1 MPMAQTMPGV
11 PAGSVGVDPAYW
23 RTHELSNDSLS
34 PRALH
39 PSPGGYSS
47 NHDSA
52 QSITPTI
59 QTPQTDSSRNNS
71 SVENAQQNGQKSRQN
86 AADASQRASV
96 AVACVPCRSRHLKC
110 DGGVR
115 CSRCRADGVDCTY
128 IKSRR
133 GWKGKRK
140 TKTEDQISPV
150 AINGAQIPQVPI
162 SNGHMV
168 GNGTIVTTG
177 QLSTPNSYYNG
188 EAPIMNQ
195 LSPTNGLNVQSM
207 PPPAAPKQLN
217 LNGTARV
224 NRFGQL
230 GPETAIQAFFHY
242 FYNSHPFCLPEPRL
256 LDVFNQRK
264 APLLEYAVQY
274 LGSSYIA
281 AMPTDMYKEALN
293 RNINSG
299 NYARDGWSVQALLLY
314 AVGLH
319 ANNEVPRAAQI
330 FAVAQDLTLEVGLNR
345 MEYALIHGESDPQ
358 LEESWRRTW
367 WSMYTANGMLCAV
380 NPGVQFKLK
389 DILTDVPLPCEN
401 DQYLSGHIP
410 YPATLQDYDD
420 SAFMSTLTIYSSFTY
435 LIDAIR
441 ILGKVFECARL
452 DSTFEYHAVDVVDQ
466 YLCNW
471 RLHLPASKLDIVN
484 NDGIIDEVLFQAH
497 MVNAG
502 STIMLHRPRSN
513 LGFGRVEGV
522 NICVQPG
529 QVLLPTQTREIHT
542 AKCLTS
548 AENISSLIRLPGQ
561 LLHHTP
567 FFTCV
572 VVMASVVH
580 LSYWSF
586 LVPDGQDDIV
596 KQSIRLDVGTLQ
608 QYSNTWPI
616 ASVVLGQVRGVAHT
630 LFNSKKAMSIHL
642 WSNIAQGDVIRD
654 VIEEGGSVPPQQYA
668 QLIAP

>member
-1 MPMAQTMPGV
+1 MAMAAQTMQGV
-11 PAGSVGVDPAYW
+11 PSMPGHVDPAFW
-23 RTHELSNDSLS
+23 GQSHHFSDSTS
-34 PRALH
+34 PISPNLGMH
-39 PSPGGYSS
+39 LPSTTSTT
-47 NHDSA
+47 DSF
-52 QSITPTI
+52 SGNTPPV
-59 QTPQTDSSRNNS
+59 QTPPSEASRKNS
-71 SVENAQQNGQKSRQN
+71 QNSQDGAKNAQK
-86 AADASQRASV
+86 DANNQARASV

-110 DGGVR
+110 DGGGR
-115 CSRCRADGVDCTY
+115 CSRCRADNVECTY

-140 TKTEDQISPV
+140 NKDESGGPVTLNGMPTSEVPITNGHLSSPEYSYNGDLKQLSSPPNNLGVHAPAPPV
-150 AINGAQIPQVPI
+150 A
-162 SNGHMV
+162 
-168 GNGTIVTTG
+168 
-177 QLSTPNSYYNG
+177 
-188 EAPIMNQ
+188 
-195 LSPTNGLNVQSM
+195 
-207 PPPAAPKQLN
+207 QLN
-217 LNGTARV
+217 LNGTSRL
-224 NRFGQL
+224 NRFGHL
-230 GPETAIQAFFHY
+230 GPETATQAFYHY

-256 LDVFNQRK
+256 LEVFQDRQ
-264 APLLEYAVQY
+264 APLLEYAVQF
-274 LGSSYIA
+274 LGASFLPSV
-281 AMPTDMYKEALN
+281 PTDMYKEALN
-293 RNINSG
+293 RHINNG
-299 NYARDGWSVQALLLY
+299 NFPRDAFSVQALILFSI
-314 AVGLH
+314 GLH
-319 ANNEVPRAAQI
+319 AHNEVPRAAQV
-330 FAVAQDLTLEVGLNR
+330 FAIAQALTLELGLHR
-345 MEYALIHGESDPQ
+345 MEFALMHGGGDPQ

-367 WSMYTANGMLCAV
+367 WSMFTVNGMMTAV

-389 DILTDVPLPCEN
+389 DVITDVPLPCEN
-401 DQYLSGHIP
+401 DQYFSGHIP
-410 YPATLQDYDD
+410 YPSTLQDYDD
-420 SAFMSTLTIYSSFTY
+420 SAFLPTLPIFSSFTY

-471 RLHLPASKLDIVN
+471 RLHLPPSKLDIVS
-484 NDGIIDEVLFQAH
+484 NDGSVDEVLFQAH

-548 AENISSLIRLPGQ
+548 AENISSLIRLPGPG
-561 LLHHTP
+561 LRYHTP

-586 LVPDGQDDIV
+586 LVPDGHDDII

-608 QYSNTWPI
+608 SYSTTWPI
-616 ASVVLGQVRGVAHT
+616 ANVVLGQVRGVAHT

-642 WSNIAQGDVIRD
+642 WSNIAQGDVIRS
-654 VIEEGGSVPPQQYA
+654 VIEEGGNVPTQQYA

>member
-1 MPMAQTMPGV
+1 MAMPGQHMT
-11 PAGSVGVDPAYW
+11 GSAPSNISGGVDPAFW
-23 RTHELSNDSLS
+23 GGGHQDFHSQSDSTSPLS
-34 PRALH
+34 PSLGLH
-39 PSPGGYSS
+39 LSPT
-47 NHDSA
+47 A
-52 QSITPTI
+52 SITTQSSINGSTPPA
-59 QTPQTDSSRNNS
+59 QTPQSDSGSKGTGGKTS
-71 SVENAQQNGQKSRQN
+71 QKQSPNDQT
-86 AADASQRASV
+86 RASV

-115 CSRCRADGVDCTY
+115 CSRCRTDNVECTY

-140 TKTEDQISPV
+140 TKEDS
-150 AINGAQIPQVPI
+150 A
-162 SNGHMV
+162 
-168 GNGTIVTTG
+168 TTTTTTTT
-177 QLSTPNSYYNG
+177 TPNGEVPVTSGHISSPEYSYNG
-188 EAPIMNQ
+188 DAGLNQ
-195 LSPTNGLNVQSM
+195 LSPTHGLGVRPVA
-207 PPPAAPKQLN
+207 PPVAQLN
-217 LNGTARV
+217 LNGTARL
-224 NRFGQL
+224 NRFGHL
-230 GPETAIQAFFHY
+230 GPETAIQAFYHF

-256 LDVFNQRK
+256 VEIFKERH
-264 APLLEYAVQY
+264 APLLEYAVQFI
-274 LGSSYIA
+274 GSSFIPSV
-281 AMPTDMYKEALN
+281 PTAMYKEALDQQIDSN
-293 RNINSG
+293 
-299 NYARDGWSVQALLLY
+299 NYPRDAWSVQALLLF
-314 AVGLH
+314 AIGLH
-319 ANNEVPRAAQI
+319 AHNEVPRSAQI
-330 FAVAQDLTLEVGLNR
+330 FSIAQNLTLEIGLNR
-345 MEYALIHGESDPQ
+345 MEFALVHGENDPQ

-367 WSMYTANGMLCAV
+367 WSMFTANGMMTAV
-380 NPGVQFKLK
+380 NPGVQFRLK
-389 DILTDVPLPCEN
+389 DVVTDVPLPCEQ
-401 DQYLSGHIP
+401 DQYLSGQIP
-410 YPATLQDYDD
+410 YPPTLQDYDD
-420 SAFMSTLTIYSSFTY
+420 SSFLAHAFTFSSFTY

-441 ILGKVFECARL
+441 ILGKVFETARL

-471 RLHLPASKLDIVN
+471 RLHLPASKMELVS
-484 NDGIIDEVLFQAH
+484 NDGHIDEVLFQAH

-548 AENISSLIRLPGQ
+548 AENISALIRLPGN
-561 LLHHTP
+561 LIKHTP
-567 FFTCV
+567 LFTCV

-586 LVPDGQDDIV
+586 LVPDGQDDII

-616 ASVVLGQVRGVAHT
+616 ANVVLGQVRGVAHT

-642 WSNIAQGDVIRD
+642 WSNLHQGDVIRG
-654 VIEEGGSVPPQQYA
+654 VIEEGREVPTQQYA